1 MKKQLVSFV
10 IPCYRSAATI
20 GSVVEESTVRSIL

>member
-1 MKKQLVSFV
+1 MEITMKKQLVSFV

-20 GSVVEESTVRSIL
+20 GSVVEEI